1 MEVEDHAT
9 VKLKDIALSPVEQF
23 LELSNIDG
31 DIMFASFEIYD
42 NSHPVG
48 ANIMKDQGVADF
60 T

>member
-31 DIMFASFEIYD
+31 DVMFASFEI
-42 NSHPVG
+42 
-48 ANIMKDQGVADF
+48 
-60 T
+60 